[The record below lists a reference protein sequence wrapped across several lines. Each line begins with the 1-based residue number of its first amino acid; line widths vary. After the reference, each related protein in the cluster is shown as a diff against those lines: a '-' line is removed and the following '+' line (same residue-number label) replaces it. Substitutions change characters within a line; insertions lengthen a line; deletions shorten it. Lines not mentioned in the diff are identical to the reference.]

1 MANLAIK
8 GHPTRG
14 RDVIEILEMLGG
26 LNVNN
31 YKGNGYSRYYIIT
44 NNYIDWCHE
53 CIPESNFISF
63 TLEDFLEKFPYK
75 VGDKVLILAN
85 TNYVYTIKSMTWDT
99 DQVKYKIKAIDDIE
113 NEFYWLADELLYY
126 TEQKEESMENKGT
139 LVEIDLTREESKAEK
154 IEVILGD
161 YEFLHKDGK
170 TYFVKKKPK
179 YPKTYEECCKVLN
192 LTKYPP
198 ALVPNKSM
206 FISQYED
213 FPHYYEIQK
222 FAQLLVCRDAYWKIA
237 GEQMGLGKPWEPDF
251 TNNDEER
258 YGIYTVA
265 NKVVK
270 DFCGVGDVNMT
281 LTFPT
286 EEMRDAFKENF
297 DELIEECKEL
307 L

>member
-1 MANLAIK
+1 
-8 GHPTRG
+8 
-14 RDVIEILEMLGG
+14 
-26 LNVNN
+26 
-31 YKGNGYSRYYIIT
+31 
-44 NNYIDWCHE
+44 
-53 CIPESNFISF
+53 
-63 TLEDFLEKFPYK
+63 
-75 VGDKVLILAN
+75 
-85 TNYVYTIKSMTWDT
+85 
-99 DQVKYKIKAIDDIE
+99 
-113 NEFYWLADELLYY
+113 
-126 TEQKEESMENKGT
+126 
-139 LVEIDLTREESKAEK
+139 
-154 IEVILGD
+154 
-161 YEFLHKDGK
+161 
-170 TYFVKKKPK
+170 
-179 YPKTYEECCKVLN
+179 
-192 LTKYPP
+192 
-198 ALVPNKSM
+198 M